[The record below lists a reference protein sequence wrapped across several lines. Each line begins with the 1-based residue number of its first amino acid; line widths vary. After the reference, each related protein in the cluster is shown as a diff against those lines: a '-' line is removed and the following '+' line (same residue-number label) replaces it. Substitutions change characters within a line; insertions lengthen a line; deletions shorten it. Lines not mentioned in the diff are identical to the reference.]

1 MSDRDEI
8 SQALAYADEYF
19 ERSMVGKSIQGGD
32 HIQTLA
38 AAYRAQAEQLRELR
52 EAVKGFTATTSVF
65 QQRRVSRDAF
75 TRMSVA
81 AHWPDDPRAALSRTE
96 ADG

>member
-1 MSDRDEI
+1 MSEAEEALRRDEI

-52 EAVKGFTATTSVF
+52 EAGEELADAAWNQSKTL
-65 QQRRVSRDAF
+65 RPHVSRF
-75 TRMSVA
+75 
-81 AHWPDDPRAALSRTE
+81 RAALSRSE

>member
-38 AAYRAQAEQLRELR
+38 AACRVQAEQLRELR
-52 EAVKGFTATTSVF
+52 EALGAILNDG
-65 QQRRVSRDAF
+65 RPIPWARC
-75 TRMSVA
+75 A
-81 AHWPDDPRAALSRTE
+81 AIADAALSRAE